1 MQIVINHFYFMK
13 IALIHDWYYTNGG
26 AEKVIKTI
34 NKSFPNCEHFALFDV
49 MSDTDKMN
57 LLNTTKVT
65 TTFIQKMPFISKFHR
80 KYLQLYPYAIEQLD
94 LRPYDVII
102 SSSSAV
108 AKGVLT
114 NSNQIHICYCHSPM
128 RYAWDLYHQY
138 LEESKF
144 GFFSRIYAKY
154 VLHKLRLWDVIS
166 ANRVDYFISN
176 SAYIAQRI
184 NKIYQRK
191 ATVICPP
198 VNVNYFS
205 TVENPARDFYFTAS
219 RMVPYK
225 KIDIIVEAFAKNG
238 KKLIVAGNG
247 PELKKI
253 KSKANSNVTF
263 IGQITND
270 KLKEYL
276 QNAKAF
282 VFAAEEDFGIIPVEA
297 QACGTPVI
305 AYGKGGV
312 LETVI
317 ENKTGVFFDEQ
328 TPESLN
334 KAIDKFEKM
343 NFEPALIREN
353 ALRFSEERFIK
364 EISEFIH
371 NKIN

>member
-1 MQIVINHFYFMK
+1 MK

-26 AEKVIKTI
+26 AEKVIKALSKT
-34 NKSFPNCEHFALFDV
+34 FPDCEHFALFDV
-49 MSDTDKMN
+49 MSDTDKLN
-57 LLNTTKVT
+57 LLNTTKVN

-94 LRPYDVII
+94 LRSFDLII

-114 NSNQIHICYCHSPM
+114 NSNQVHICYCHSPM

-138 LEESKF
+138 LSESKF
-144 GFFSRIYAKY
+144 GFLSGFYAKY

-176 SAYIAQRI
+176 SEYISQRI
-184 NKIYQRK
+184 KKIYRRDS
-191 ATVICPP
+191 TVIYPP
-198 VNVNYFS
+198 VNVNYFNII
-205 TVENPARDFYFTAS
+205 ENPSRDYYFTAS

-225 KIDIIVEAFAKNG
+225 KIDLIVEAFAKNG
-238 KKLIVAGNG
+238 KKIIVAGDG

-253 KSKANSNVTF
+253 KAKANSNVTF
-263 IGQITND
+263 IGHIANE
-270 KLKEYL
+270 KLKQYL

-317 ENKTGVFFDEQ
+317 ENQTGIFFEKQ

-334 KAIDKFEKM
+334 QAIDKFENM
-343 NFEPALIREN
+343 SFETTQIREN
-353 ALRFSEERFIK
+353 ALRFSEDRFMEEIK
-364 EISEFIH
+364 LFIED
-371 NKIN
+371 KL